1 MPATA
6 SEKCRLCAKLSFRDA
21 IAKHG
26 PNGTHCW
33 EGDPCHKRRTY
44 YRNRDRYN
52 AKKRRQYRQKTGQE
66 PVTLRIALPETT
78 WAEVYLYRVR
88 VDAPLHAIDAELR
101 QSKWNDHDQRMEERV
116 IAQIEPIHTKGLK
129 PAEVTGFMEDVL
141 QGFSDQLEGVT
152 LDKFEVQKEL
162 SPDLC
167 PICGGKS

>member
-1 MPATA
+1 MSKAA
-6 SEKCRLCAKLSFRDA
+6 SERCRLCAKLEISSVML
-21 IAKHG
+21 KHG
-26 PNGTHCW
+26 PEGTGCW
-33 EGDPCHKRRTY
+33 EGEPCHKRRTY

-52 AKKRRQYRQKTGQE
+52 AKKRQQYRQQTGKE

-78 WAEVYLYRVR
+78 WAEVYLYRAR
-88 VDAPLHAIDAELR
+88 KDAPLHAIGAELR
-101 QSKWNDHDQRMEERV
+101 QSRWDESEQRMEERV

-129 PAEVTGFMEDVL
+129 PAEVTGFMQDVL
-141 QGFSDQLEGVT
+141 QGFSGQLEGVT